1 MTTEIMTKNPLSLQ
15 IVPLDKV
22 ILHEH
27 TEPRRVERLLNRL
40 VNEAILANP
49 PIVAQATDY
58 YVVLDGATRV
68 TAMKQLNF
76 PHIIV
81 QVVSPEDGLGLRTW
95 SHIIRVLEVDR
106 LMGLLYDL
114 PEITLKETSPQEVSN
129 EALKQ
134 GSLCYIQTVEGRLFL
149 VYAAQGASQSAALNR
164 LTEMYI
170 NASTITRTLDDNFAK
185 LQAEF
190 PDITALVVYPQ
201 FTVEQILQ
209 IAQAG
214 QVVPAGI
221 TRFIIPGRVL
231 RVNVDL
237 DYLKADLPLS
247 EKNAWLRQ
255 FVIDKLKTNRARYY
269 AEPVY
274 LLDE

>member
-1 MTTEIMTKNPLSLQ
+1 MTTIDNPLS
-15 IVPLDKV
+15 IYFVPLDKV
-22 ILHEH
+22 ILHEQ
-27 TEPRRVERLLNRL
+27 TEPRRVERLVRRL
-40 VNEAILANP
+40 VDEGILANP
-49 PIVAQATDY
+49 PIVAKTADN

-68 TAMKQLNF
+68 TALKQLNF

-81 QVVSPEDGLGLRTW
+81 HVVSPENGLGLQTW
-95 SHIIRVLEVDR
+95 LHIIRVLEVER
-106 LMGLLYDL
+106 LLNLLHEL
-114 PEITLKETSPQEVSN
+114 PELVFKEISPQDLDN
-129 EALKQ
+129 EALKH
-134 GSLCYIQTVEGRLFL
+134 GSLCYIYTVEDRVFL
-149 VYAAQGASQSAALNR
+149 VYPAAGVSDATALNK
-164 LTEMYI
+164 LTGLYME
-170 NASTITRTLDDNFAK
+170 AGVITRTLENDFAK
-185 LQAEF
+185 LRVEF
-190 PDITALVVYPQ
+190 PDITALVVYPKY
-201 FTVEQILQ
+201 TVAQILQ

-247 EKNAWLRQ
+247 EKNEWLRQ

>member
-1 MTTEIMTKNPLSLQ
+1 
-15 IVPLDKV
+15 
-22 ILHEH
+22 
-27 TEPRRVERLLNRL
+27 
-40 VNEAILANP
+40 
-49 PIVAQATDY
+49 
-58 YVVLDGATRV
+58 
-68 TAMKQLNF
+68 MKQLNF

-81 QVVSPEDGLGLRTW
+81 QIVSPEDGLGLRTW

-106 LMGLLYDL
+106 LMSLLYDL
-114 PEITLKETSPQEVSN
+114 PEITLKEISLPELGD
-129 EALKQ
+129 EAVKQ
-134 GSLCYIQTVEGRLFL
+134 GSLCYIQTVEARVFL
-149 VYAAQGASQSAALNR
+149 VYAAPGASQSAALNR

-185 LQAEF
+185 LQSEF

-237 DYLKADLPLS
+237 DYLKADIPLS

>member
-1 MTTEIMTKNPLSLQ
+1 MTTMDNPLS
-15 IVPLDKV
+15 IYFVPLDKV
-22 ILHEH
+22 ILHEQ
-27 TEPRRVERLLNRL
+27 TEPRRVERLVNRL
-40 VNEAILANP
+40 VDEKILANP
-49 PIVAQATDY
+49 PIVARMADN

-68 TAMKQLNF
+68 TALKQLNF
-76 PHIIV
+76 PHILV
-81 QVVSPEDGLGLRTW
+81 HVVSPENGLGLQTW
-95 SHIIRVLEVDR
+95 LHIIRSLEVGP
-106 LMGLLYDL
+106 LFNLLQKL
-114 PEITLKETSPQEVSN
+114 PELVLKEISPQDLED

-134 GSLCYIQTVEGRLFL
+134 GGLCYIYTVEDRVFL
-149 VYAAQGASQSAALNR
+149 VYPAAGVSEAAALNK
-164 LTEMYI
+164 LTELYME
-170 NASTITRTLDDNFAK
+170 AGVITRTLESDFAK
-185 LQAEF
+185 LRVEF
-190 PDITALVVYPQ
+190 PDITALVVYPKY
-201 FTVEQILQ
+201 TIAQILE

-231 RVNVDL
+231 RVNVEL

-247 EKNAWLRQ
+247 EKNEWLRQ